1 MGIFK
6 KNITLQYVRKLHQKR
21 FYSKLIKLLG
31 HEDPSIVERAEM
43 ALCELAT
50 DEDEKQERSMWSK
63 DLNYDPVL
71 EQLESP
77 KYSEHQE
84 AIYPL
89 IKALRQE
96 MQVKFKLRYYLEEL
110 GISGFPEKFIEDL
123 EKHLDSDE
131 KIEYVGGGG
140 EGEAWGSKQGI
151 FVTNKGIIHYNYGGH
166 GFNKFVP
173 IKYDSITEVK
183 RGSENIKIIAG
194 EGYVRFSITEK
205 ELISHIARHV
215 PKLKDSL

>member
-21 FYSKLIKLLG
+21 FYPKLIKLLG

-151 FVTNKGIIHYNYGGH
+151 FVTNKGIIHYNYGGY

-215 PKLKDSL
+215 PKLKDTL